1 MSSAPEFSI
10 TVFTPVY
17 NRASTLPRVWESL
30 LAQTFRDFEWLIVDD
45 GSTDETPELAARY
58 LQQAPFPVRYF
69 RQENQHKKVAHNL
82 AVREARG
89 AVMLALD
96 SDDRCVPNAL
106 ERLWW
111 HWNNIPEAEREQF
124 SAVTVLCQD
133 EDGQIVGDRF
143 PGGEWIDSTST
154 EITYRH
160 RVRGEKWGFHRLDV
174 LRRFSFPTNVKGYV
188 PESYVWVQIDR
199 HYKTRYVNEALRIYY
214 RDQYDSQITGMTRD
228 PRPAANGAVVGTA
241 PELCAAARY
250 FFSDPKGVGKLAAN
264 FVRLLLHST
273 LTLDEKLRFAWTDQS
288 WAARLLILLTAP
300 IGLAA
305 FLRDYFRHAGKHRS

>member
-45 GSTDETPELAARY
+45 GSTDETPALAASY
-58 LQQAPFPVRYF
+58 VQQAPFPVRYF

-89 AVMLALD
+89 QVMLGLD
-96 SDDRCVPNAL
+96 SDDRCVPHAL

-111 HWNNIPEAEREQF
+111 HWNNIPETEREHF

-133 EDGQIVGDRF
+133 ENGEIVGDRF
-143 PGGEWIDSTST
+143 PGDKWFDSNST
-154 EITYRH
+154 EITYKYRA
-160 RVRGEKWGFHRLDV
+160 RGEKWGFHRVDV
-174 LRRFSFPTNVKGYV
+174 LRRFPFPTDVKGYV

-199 HYKTRYVNEALRIYY
+199 LFKTRYVNEPLRIYY
-214 RDQYDSQITGMTRD
+214 RDTADSQITGMIRD
-228 PRPAANGAVVGTA
+228 PRPGANGAVVGTA
-241 PELCAAARY
+241 PELSACARY
-250 FFSDPKGVGKLAAN
+250 FFSNPRGVGKLAAN

-273 LTLDEKLRFAWTDQS
+273 FTLGEKFRFAWTDQS
-288 WAARLLILLTAP
+288 WPARLLIVLTAP
-300 IGLAA
+300 VGLAV
-305 FLRDYFRHAGKHRS
+305 FLRDQIRHSK